1 MRVRISTKG
10 DVNFHIRKIFDLISS
25 DNFIGATAEVESLR
39 GDVAKH
45 FITRNIN
52 MTEIT
57 DLINGF
63 QHSLRVGNGN
73 NITKKEVLQDEL
85 SAIIIF
91 LNGVERKNTG
101 NKYERLMEI
110 YEDLIDDVQNFNEKE
125 RPEDAEAIKVEF
137 REIRSLESE
146 FMGDTAEYT
155 AYKDVVRQM
164 GLCIGAL
171 TNIVNGRLSSAALG
185 KLLKNF
191 EFLYP
196 KIKLLKNFEF
206 LYPKIEVLVASKLH
220 EKDGKIAEVEVA
232 EDQIEQIKFLSDEGN
247 NAEQIS
253 DLTGLDM
260 SVVEQYVFGDIDGNE

>member
-10 DVNFHIRKIFDLISS
+10 DVNFHIKKIFDLISS
-25 DNFIGATAEVESLR
+25 DNFIGAISEAEALR

-45 FITRNIN
+45 FVTRNIS
-52 MTEIT
+52 MAEIA
-57 DLINGF
+57 DMINGF

-85 SAIIIF
+85 SAIILF
-91 LNGVERKNTG
+91 LNGVEQKNTG

-146 FMGDTAEYT
+146 FMGDNAEYA

-196 KIKLLKNFEF
+196 KIE
-206 LYPKIEVLVASKLH
+206 ILVASKLH
-220 EKDGKIAEVEVA
+220 QKNEKVAEVEVA

-253 DLTGLDM
+253 DLTGLDQ
-260 SVVEQYVFGDIDGNE
+260 SVVEQFVFGDMDGNE

>member
-196 KIKLLKNFEF
+196 KI
-206 LYPKIEVLVASKLH
+206 EVLVASKLH

>member
-10 DVNFHIRKIFDLISS
+10 DVNFHIKKIFDLISS
-25 DNFIGATAEVESLR
+25 DNFIGAISEAEALR

-45 FITRNIN
+45 FITRNID
-52 MTEIT
+52 MAKIA

-73 NITKKEVLQDEL
+73 DITKKEVLQDEL
-85 SAIIIF
+85 SAIILF
-91 LNGVERKNTG
+91 LNGIEQKNTG
-101 NKYERLMEI
+101 NKYKRLMEI

-146 FMGDTAEYT
+146 FMSDTKEYA

-196 KIKLLKNFEF
+196 KI
-206 LYPKIEVLVASKLH
+206 EVLVASKLH
-220 EKDGKIAEVEVA
+220 EKDEKIAEIEVA